1 MKLFVWDF
9 HGTLEKD
16 NEGAVLEISNKV
28 LANLGYKER
37 LTQEDNY
44 KLYGRKWSAYFEYLL
59 PNEKPETHFF
69 IQQKCI
75 EYEGEHPEIIG
86 KFIKPNDYAVDVLEK
101 ISQKHKQIL
110 VSNMSDV
117 GLMRF
122 MKAVDMEK
130 YFPKDSA
137 FATNSYKKQIKITK
151 REILINYLKGKKFDR
166 VITIGDTL
174 IDIEMG
180 KAVGATTYL
189 YVHPGRN
196 FANVTADYRI
206 RDLREVL
213 KEL

>member
-28 LANLGYKER
+28 LENLGYKER

-59 PNEKPETHFF
+59 PNESTQTHFY

-75 EYEGEHPEIIG
+75 EYEGEYPEIIG
-86 KFIKPNDYAVDVLEK
+86 KFIKPNDYAIEVLEK
-101 ISQKHKQIL
+101 IAKKHKQIL

-117 GLMRF
+117 GLDRF
-122 MKAVDMEK
+122 MKAVNMMK
-130 YFPKDSA
+130 FFPKDSM
-137 FATNSYKKQIKITK
+137 FATNSYKKQIKASK
-151 REILINYLKGKKFDR
+151 KEVLVNYLKGKNFDQ
-166 VITIGDTL
+166 VITIGDTH
-174 IDIEMG
+174 IDVEMG

-196 FANVTADYRI
+196 HPNISADYKI